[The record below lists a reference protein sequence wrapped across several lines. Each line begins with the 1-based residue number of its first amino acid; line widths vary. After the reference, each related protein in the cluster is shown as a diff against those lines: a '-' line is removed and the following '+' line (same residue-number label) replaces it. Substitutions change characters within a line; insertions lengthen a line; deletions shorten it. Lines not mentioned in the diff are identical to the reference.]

1 MDLYLVRLIRHGQS
15 CLLEETKNGWF
26 LPYAP
31 IQRSG
36 KDIKTVVKSNVSES
50 FKKVKSVWVESPASN
65 LLNRP
70 QNHKML

>member
-26 LPYAP
+26 LPFVP
-31 IQRSG
+31 IQRTG

-50 FKKVKSVWVESPASN
+50 FKKVPNPIYKGSVASVKPTKST
-65 LLNRP
+65 
-70 QNHKML
+70 

>member
-26 LPYAP
+26 LPYTP

-50 FKKVKSVWVESPASN
+50 FKKVKK
-65 LLNRP
+65 R
-70 QNHKML
+70 

>member
-1 MDLYLVRLIRHGQS
+1 MDLFLVRLIRHGQS

-26 LPYAP
+26 LPYTP

-50 FKKVKSVWVESPASN
+50 FKKVKNVKGRVTSVKPSESTSKP
-65 LLNRP
+65 
-70 QNHKML
+70 

>member
-26 LPYAP
+26 LPFTP
-31 IQRSG
+31 IQRTG

-50 FKKVKSVWVESPASN
+50 FKKVLKSLVFKEPI
-65 LLNRP
+65 
-70 QNHKML
+70 

>member
-26 LPYAP
+26 LPFTP
-31 IQRSG
+31 IQRTG

-50 FKKVKSVWVESPASN
+50 FKKVLKSLV
-65 LLNRP
+65 
-70 QNHKML
+70 